1 MVPHSMAARHRGTD
15 HDDLLRLATVHE
27 EQLAALARMN
37 LEARGETVLE
47 LADDPYNAAAVGFL
61 GTGASDVIVVSE
73 SPTEINPDLLGRRIR
88 DMLGAFGYS
97 DAQWREAGAPDPG
110 HRYGGLSFG
119 GGRVRF
125 LPDAA
130 ANLDLPNESAGLIMS
145 ENVLQGLLEPEAVVA
160 EMARV
165 LEPGG
170 GMYHKIDLRDHYSQ
184 FPLQFLCYS
193 DYVWSHVLTSRQL
206 HKGYLNRLRLPE
218 WVDLFEAYDLEVETQ
233 VVMRDIEL
241 IRRLRPHLDDH
252 FLQFSN
258 EELAPLVAKV
268 YCYKI

>member
-1 MVPHSMAARHRGTD
+1 MH
-15 HDDLLRLATVHE
+15 
-27 EQLAALARMN
+27 
-37 LEARGETVLE
+37 LEPNGETVLE
-47 LADDPYNAAAVGFL
+47 LVSDPYSAAAVGLL
-61 GTGASDVIVVSE
+61 GAGANDIILLSE
-73 SPTEINPDLLGRRIR
+73 SRTDTDRELLGRRIG

-97 DAQWREAGAPDPG
+97 DSVGRDASLPDRSSIRG
-110 HRYGGLSFG
+110 SLSFG
-119 GGRVRF
+119 GGRVRL
-125 LPDAA
+125 LPDSP
-130 ANLDLPNESAGLIMS
+130 ANVDLPNDSVGLVVS
-145 ENVLQGLLEPEAVVA
+145 ENVLQRLPEPEAVVA

-193 DYVWSHVLTSRQL
+193 DYVWSHVLNSRQL
-206 HKGYLNRLRLPE
+206 HTGYLNRLRLPE
-218 WVDLFEAYDLEVETQ
+218 WVDLFEAYELEVETQ

-258 EELAPLVAKV
+258 DELAPLVAKV

>member
-1 MVPHSMAARHRGTD
+1 MATRHRGTD

-27 EQLAALARMN
+27 EQLAAVMRMN
-37 LEARGETVLE
+37 LEPRGETVLE
-47 LADDPYNAAAVGFL
+47 LVTDPYNAAAVGL
-61 GTGASDVIVVSE
+61 LAAGAGDVLILSE
-73 SPTEINPDLLGRRIR
+73 SQTEIDRGLLGRRIG

-97 DAQWREAGAPDPG
+97 DSQWREAGAPDSG
-110 HRYGGLSFG
+110 ARGGCLSFG

-125 LPDAA
+125 LPDSA
-130 ANLDLPNESAGLIMS
+130 ANIDLPNDSAGLIVS
-145 ENVLQGLLEPEAVVA
+145 ENVLQGLPEPEAVVA

-218 WVDLFEAYDLEVETQ
+218 WVDLFEAYELQVETQ

-268 YCYKI
+268 YCYKV